1 VVALAIRHSWSHT
14 PSTNGIFTGPASP
27 SAAAT
32 APFAAHRQDS
42 MWPLLRGTTVACPL
56 LTTRRERAA
65 PHREEVRM
73 RGMHQ
78 MWKAA
83 PSRVSTAAWA
93 ATLASL
99 TIACSDATSPTPSRE
114 PVAGG
119 AHTTSAI
126 QCDPD
131 NAGLTLPSG
140 FCALVVARDVGRAR
154 HMAVRPNGDLYVAID
169 NGPGVVGGILALRD
183 ADGDGRPEIQ
193 ARFGDTG
200 GNGIAWSEGQLYF
213 APNDRV
219 VRYSFTGDE
228 LVPSTGPV
236 TIVSGLPVGG
246 DHPRKTI
253 VLDGRGNVYVNHGSA
268 SNSCQ
273 VANRQLESPG
283 IDPCPELAVRAGI
296 WRFSATATG
305 QTLASGHRVATETR
319 NVNALAINPAD
330 GLLYGAQNG
339 RDQLFENWPNL
350 FDDRDDALLPGE
362 ELLRIDEGQ
371 AYGWPYCYYDGV
383 RNRLVLA
390 PEYGG
395 DGKEVGRCASRALP
409 LADYPAHWAPLGMTF
424 YTGDAFG
431 NKYTGGLFIA
441 FHGSRFDPRLQP
453 AGPGYNVVFVKWQ
466 NGKPDG
472 TFEVFADGFAAG
484 DPSPTGAAHRPVSV
498 AEAPDGSLYISDDK
512 GGFVYRVV
520 KKE

>member
-1 VVALAIRHSWSHT
+1 MPGMNVVKSTFGAKHLAAI
-14 PSTNGIFTGPASP
+14 
-27 SAAAT
+27 AAAGL
-32 APFAAHRQDS
+32 S
-42 MWPLLRGTTVACPL
+42 G
-56 LTTRRERAA
+56 
-65 PHREEVRM
+65 
-73 RGMHQ
+73 
-78 MWKAA
+78 
-83 PSRVSTAAWA
+83 
-93 ATLASL
+93 L
-99 TIACSDATSPTPSRE
+99 TIACSDATSPPTPASARANDAR
-114 PVAGG
+114 VA
-119 AHTTSAI
+119 ASSI

-140 FCALVVARDVGRAR
+140 FCALAVAKNVGRAR

-169 NGPGVVGGILALRD
+169 NGPGGAVGGILALRD

-193 ARFGDTG
+193 QRFGGNG

-219 VRYSFTGDE
+219 IRYTFTGDE
-228 LVPSTGPV
+228 LVPGGEPAV
-236 TIVSGLPVGG
+236 VVSGLPVGG

-253 VLDGRGNVYVNHGSA
+253 VLDGKDNMFVNHGSA

-283 IDPCPELAVRAGI
+283 IDPCPELEVRAGI
-296 WRFSATATG
+296 WRFSATVTG

-330 GLLYGAQNG
+330 GALYGAQNG

-350 FDDRDDALLPGE
+350 FDERDDALLPAE
-362 ELLRIDEGQ
+362 ELLRIEEGK

-383 RNRLVLA
+383 RNQKVLA

-395 DGKEVGRCASRALP
+395 DGKTVGRCATRELP

-431 NKYTGGLFIA
+431 NKYEGGLFIA

-453 AGPGYNVVFVKWQ
+453 AGPGYNVVFVKWR
-466 NGKPDG
+466 NGKPVG
-472 TFEVFADGFAAG
+472 QFEAFADGFAAG

-512 GGFVYRVV
+512 GGWIYRIVR
-520 KKE
+520 KP

>member
-1 VVALAIRHSWSHT
+1 MPSMQQVWRTIVTRPRATFVAGALS
-14 PSTNGIFTGPASP
+14 G
-27 SAAAT
+27 
-32 APFAAHRQDS
+32 
-42 MWPLLRGTTVACPL
+42 
-56 LTTRRERAA
+56 
-65 PHREEVRM
+65 
-73 RGMHQ
+73 
-78 MWKAA
+78 
-83 PSRVSTAAWA
+83 
-93 ATLASL
+93 L
-99 TIACSDATSPTPSRE
+99 TIACTDTTAPPGPTAATAS
-114 PVAGG
+114 G
-119 AHTTSAI
+119 ARALGTNI

-140 FCALVVARDVGRAR
+140 FCALAIAKGVGRAR

-169 NGPGVVGGILALRD
+169 NAPGGVVGGILALRD

-193 ARFGDTG
+193 ERFGDTG

-219 VRYSFTGDE
+219 IRYDFTGDE
-228 LVPSTGPV
+228 LVPSSAATV
-236 TIVSGLPVGG
+236 VVSGLPVGG
-246 DHPRKTI
+246 DHQRKTV
-253 VLDGRGNVYVNHGSA
+253 VLDGKGNMYVNHGSA

-283 IDPCPELAVRAGI
+283 IDPCPELEVRAGI

-319 NVNALAINPAD
+319 NMNALAINPAD

-350 FDDRDDALLPGE
+350 YDERDDALLPAE
-362 ELLRIDEGQ
+362 ELFRIDDGKS
-371 AYGWPYCYYDGV
+371 YGWPYCYYDGA
-383 RNRLVLA
+383 RNQKVLA

-395 DGKEVGRCASRALP
+395 DGKTVGRCATRELP

-424 YTGDAFG
+424 YSGDAFG

-441 FHGSRFDPRLQP
+441 LHGSRFDPRLQP
-453 AGPGYNVVFVKWQ
+453 AGPGYNVVFVNWQ
-466 NGKPDG
+466 NGKPVG
-472 TFEVFADGFAAG
+472 KFEVFADGFAGG

-512 GGFVYRVV
+512 GGWVYRVV
-520 KKE
+520 RKP